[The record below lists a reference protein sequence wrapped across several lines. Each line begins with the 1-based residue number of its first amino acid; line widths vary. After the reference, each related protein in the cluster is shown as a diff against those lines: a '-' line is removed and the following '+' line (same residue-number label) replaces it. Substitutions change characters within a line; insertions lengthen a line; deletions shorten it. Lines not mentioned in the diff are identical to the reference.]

1 MSIRIYL
8 DTNIYLNSILN
19 RDKEISKKILS
30 FLAGVDVE
38 LYLNDISIINIHYII
53 RKSLERESVIEEL
66 RTIQKENNLV
76 SVDEEI
82 IENSL
87 DSEFKDFEDAVQY
100 FCAKKIDAELI
111 ITDNIKD
118 FKLSDIRVI
127 SAKDFYAEYIK
138 PRGEEA

>member
-1 MSIRIYL
+1 MSLRIYI
-8 DTNIYLNSILN
+8 DTNIYLNAILN
-19 RDKEISKKILS
+19 RDEGISKEILS
-30 FLAGVDVE
+30 FLAGTDVG
-38 LYLNDISIINIHYII
+38 LYLNDISSINIHYII
-53 RKSLERESVIEEL
+53 KGSFDRDGVIEEL

-87 DSEFKDFEDAVQY
+87 DSEFKDFEDAVQF

-111 ITDNIKD
+111 ITDNVRD

-127 SAKDFYAEYIK
+127 SAKDFYKEYIE
-138 PRGEEA
+138 PRGED

>member
-1 MSIRIYL
+1 MSIRIYI

-19 RDKEISKKILS
+19 RDDGISKEILS

-53 RKSLERESVIEEL
+53 RKSFDREGVIDEL

-76 SVDEEI
+76 SVDDEVI
-82 IENSL
+82 DSAL
-87 DSEFKDFEDAVQY
+87 DSSFKDFEDAVQY
-100 FCAKKIDAELI
+100 FCAKKINAELI
-111 ITDNIKD
+111 ITDNVKD

-127 SAKDFYAEYIK
+127 SAKEFHKKYVK
-138 PRGEEA
+138 GRGV

>member
-1 MSIRIYL
+1 MSLRIYI
-8 DTNIYLNSILN
+8 DTNIYLNAILN
-19 RDKEISKKILS
+19 RDEGVSKEIFS

-38 LYLNDISIINIHYII
+38 LFLNDISIINIHYII
-53 RKSLERESVIEEL
+53 KKSFDRADVIEEL
-66 RTIQKENNLV
+66 KTIQKENNLV

-87 DSEFKDFEDAVQY
+87 DSEFKDFEDAVQF

-111 ITDNIKD
+111 ITDNIRD

-127 SAKDFYAEYIK
+127 SAKDFYREYI
-138 PRGEEA
+138 AV

>member
-1 MSIRIYL
+1 MSVRIYI

-19 RDKEISKKILS
+19 RDEGVSKEILS

-53 RKSLERESVIEEL
+53 RKSFDRESVIEEL

-76 SVDEEI
+76 SVDEKI

-87 DSEFKDFEDAVQY
+87 DSKFKDFEDAVQY

-127 SAKDFYAEYIK
+127 SAKDFYKEYIE
-138 PRGEEA
+138 PREETK

>member
-1 MSIRIYL
+1 MSIRIYI

-19 RDKEISKKILS
+19 RDKGMSKEILS

-53 RKSLERESVIEEL
+53 KKSFDREGVIEEL

-76 SVDEEI
+76 SVDEKI

-100 FCAKKIDAELI
+100 FCAKKIDSELI

-127 SAKDFYAEYIK
+127 SAKDFYKEYIEL
-138 PRGEEA
+138 RGE

>member
-1 MSIRIYL
+1 MSIRIYI

-19 RDKEISKKILS
+19 RDKGISKEILS

-53 RKSLERESVIEEL
+53 KKSFDREGVIEEL
-66 RTIQKENNLV
+66 RTIQQENNLV

-111 ITDNIKD
+111 ITDNIRD

-127 SAKDFYAEYIK
+127 SAKDFYKEYIE
-138 PRGEEA
+138 PRGES

>member
-30 FLAGVDVE
+30 FLAGVGVE
-38 LYLNDISIINIHYII
+38 LYLNDISIVNIHYII

-100 FCAKKIDAELI
+100 FCAKQIDAELI

-127 SAKDFYAEYIK
+127 SAKDFYAEYIE